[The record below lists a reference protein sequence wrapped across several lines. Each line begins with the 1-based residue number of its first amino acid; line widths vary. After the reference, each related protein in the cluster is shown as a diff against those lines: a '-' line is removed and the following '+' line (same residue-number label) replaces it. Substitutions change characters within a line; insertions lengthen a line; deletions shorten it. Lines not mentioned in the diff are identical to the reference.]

1 MAHNA
6 QKGRF
11 IMTRYTMK
19 NAQADMSEMKDMM
32 KQFMEMQSAF
42 NASTS
47 ERIGVLEDA
56 LKGKGKTTK
65 SPSTKETEK
74 VAFTKHDGTVI
85 YGTQAQVDAWTKRS
99 ESYASRKEAFEQM
112 KATWAEKKASYKPS
126 KALKDAILENR
137 ASVTHKVAKEKYGFV
152 GTKKDLQALKESICK

>member
-1 MAHNA
+1 MA
-6 QKGRF
+6 
-11 IMTRYTMK
+11 RYTMK
-19 NAQADMSEMKDMM
+19 NAQADAQEMKDMM

-42 NASTS
+42 NASIS
-47 ERIGVLEDA
+47 SRIDA
-56 LKGKGKTTK
+56 LENASASKGKGKTTK
-65 SPSTKETEK
+65 SPSPKEK
-74 VAFTKHDGTVI
+74 NVPFTKHDGTVI
-85 YGTQAQVDAWTKRS
+85 YGTQAQVNVWTKRS
-99 ESYASRKEAFEQM
+99 ESYSDRKEAFEQM

>member
-1 MAHNA
+1 
-6 QKGRF
+6 
-11 IMTRYTMK
+11 MK
-19 NAQADMSEMKDMM
+19 NAQADAQEMKDMM

-42 NASTS
+42 NASIS
-47 ERIGVLEDA
+47 ARIDA
-56 LKGKGKTTK
+56 LENASASKGNGKTTK

-137 ASVTHKVAKEKYGFV
+137 ASITHKVAKEKYGFV
-152 GTKKDLQALKESICK
+152 GAKKDLKALKDSICK

>member
-1 MAHNA
+1 MA
-6 QKGRF
+6 
-11 IMTRYTMK
+11 RYTMK
-19 NAQADMSEMKDMM
+19 NVSEDMQAMKDMM
-32 KQFMEMQSAF
+32 KQFMEAQTVMSARIDALE
-42 NASTS
+42 NAS
-47 ERIGVLEDA
+47 A
-56 LKGKGKTTK
+56 PKGKGKTTK

-137 ASVTHKVAKEKYGFV
+137 ASITHKVAKEKYGFV